1 MDNKKIQ
8 DLFRATLHVHTRR
21 RIFNWRVIREGVVK
35 NQAYELIPDAVEL
48 VAKIDKLLSRWPTTA
63 TAMEE
68 NWNAHRSLSREV
80 EDFYLDLFQNDGF
93 VGDFMIGHGDVG
105 CACSIPPVD
114 FARALAWS
122 LSIKDS
128 RGFLETLYRFL
139 NEPSFEE
146 IESGYLAGY
155 DQSQQWA
162 LGFVRT
168 MTRHKPNWIVD
179 YPVVGSCNRIDH
191 FYLQYLEKVAAVADD
206 SASVGAAVT
215 FGGIKQ
221 IGSISEY
228 FVSPTHHGKYSSVI
242 NEEEL
247 KLFGNEIGDTSG
259 LYCIIGIKPVQ
270 SGKEYRL
277 YAGRKNNGFSA
288 TQKTDG
294 FLINRQILAAFY
306 SAAIRTE
313 LQVDLFIDITP
324 DSFDPLTEAVF
335 IPDEE
340 HALSGVPFLF

>member
-8 DLFRATLHVHTRR
+8 DLFRATLIAHTRR
-21 RIFNWRVIREGVVK
+21 PIFNWRVIREGVVK
-35 NQAYELIPDAVEL
+35 NQAYELIPAAVEL
-48 VAKIDKLLSRWPTTA
+48 VAKIDKLLSYWPTTA
-63 TAMEE
+63 TVLEE
-68 NWNAHRSLSREV
+68 NWGSYQSLGREV

-93 VGDFMIGHGDVG
+93 AGDFMIGHGDVG
-105 CACSIPPVD
+105 YGCSIPPVD

-139 NEPSFEE
+139 NASSFEE

-162 LGFVRT
+162 LGFIRT

-179 YPVVGSCNRIDH
+179 YPVVGSGKRIDH
-191 FYLQYLEKVAAVADD
+191 FYLTNLEKAPVQPGNSTA
-206 SASVGAAVT
+206 GGEAVT
-215 FGGIKQ
+215 FGGIRR
-221 IGSISEY
+221 IGSISDY
-228 FVSPTHHGKYSSVI
+228 FDSPLHYGKYSPAI

-259 LYCIIGIKPVQ
+259 LYCIIEIKPVQ